1 MGINACPLCLAKQ
14 REIDELKDQVKGL
27 KRKLRMHERKDK
39 DGFFGSSTPSSKR
52 PVKPNTE
59 RQEKKPKGA
68 RPGHQ
73 GNGRGRHQEEDADK
87 VVEVRPETESC
98 PQCGNPLKKKGI
110 EERSVIDTLP
120 TKPRKILYRLPKRYC
135 PHCRKSFTPQA
146 PGVLPKSL
154 YGNQLIA
161 NSVVMYYLNGLPMG
175 RVCED
180 LGISDGALTE
190 VFGRIA
196 RLLGSVP
203 EKLIQEYRR
212 APVKHADETGWRTN
226 GRNGYAWL
234 FATPDM
240 SIFQFGKS
248 RSAKVPLAVFGAN
261 ELPGVLVVD
270 RYAGYNRVPCAI
282 QYCYAHLLRDIQDLE
297 KEFPQELEISRFVA
311 VVAPLLALA
320 MGLRSQPIGDQEF
333 YARAAQLRSE
343 IQSAME
349 QPAKHAGIRRIQDI
363 FTEHEPRMYLWA
375 HDRAIPADNNLA
387 ERDLRPSVIA
397 RKVSFGS
404 VTDAGA
410 KVRSTLTTITTTLRK
425 RGIDPARQ
433 IKITLD
439 SLVLDPKQ
447 DPFALLFPREG
458 PDKNTSTPSAS
469 QQSPPYQKDRFYG
482 ELSPAANN

>member
-1 MGINACPLCLAKQ
+1 MGINACPLCLSKQ
-14 REIDELKDQVKGL
+14 REIDDLKDQVKGL
-27 KRKLRMHERKDK
+27 KRKLRMQERKDK
-39 DGFFGSSTPSSKR
+39 DGFFGSSTPSAKK
-52 PVKPNTE
+52 PVKANTDKPE
-59 RQEKKPKGA
+59 RKPKGP

-73 GNGRGRHQEEDADK
+73 GNGRKSHKEEDVDK
-87 VVEVRPETESC
+87 IVEVSPETESC
-98 PQCGNPLKKKGI
+98 PGCGNQLKHKGT
-110 EERSVIDTLP
+110 EERSVIDTP
-120 TKPRKILYRLPKRYC
+120 STKPQKILYRLPKRYC

-161 NSVVMYYLNGLPMG
+161 NAVVMYYLNGLPMG
-175 RVCED
+175 RICQD

-190 VFGRIA
+190 VFHRIA

-203 EKLIQEYRR
+203 DKLIQGYRR

-240 SIFQFGKS
+240 SIFQFGMN
-248 RSAKVPLAVFGAN
+248 RSAKVPLAVFGSDG
-261 ELPGVLVVD
+261 LPGALVVD
-270 RYAGYNRVPCAI
+270 RYAAYNKVPCAI
-282 QYCYAHLLRDIQDLE
+282 QYCYAHLLRDVQDLE
-297 KEFPQELEISRFVA
+297 KEFPQEPEIRCFVA

-320 MGLRSQPIGDQEF
+320 MGLRSQPMEDKEF
-333 YARAAQLRSE
+333 YTRAAQLRTE
-343 IQSAME
+343 IKSAME

-375 HDRAIPADNNLA
+375 DNRAIPADNNLA

-404 VTDAGA
+404 VSDAGA
-410 KVRSTLTTITTTLRK
+410 KVRSTLTTIATTLRK
-425 RGIDPARQ
+425 RGFSPARR

-439 SLVLDPKQ
+439 ALASDPKQ
-447 DPFALLFPREG
+447 DPFTLLFPREG
-458 PDKNTSTPSAS
+458 PD
-469 QQSPPYQKDRFYG
+469 
-482 ELSPAANN
+482 